1 MSLLTSCQN
10 TFQSVVAYEDA
21 LDDVETLK
29 LQVHECYSEITKTSN
44 EIISKVKDTYIEKSD
59 LEQLQQD
66 FQTSITQNSSEIRMD
81 FTAITDEIK
90 GNVANNQE
98 LESLRE
104 NIAKLAISDA
114 ADRVVNEIEKELSK
128 AQR

>member
-1 MSLLTSCQN
+1 MALVEKGAAAIVPDSEA
-10 TFQSVVAYEDA
+10 VDKAMAVA
-21 LDDVETLK
+21 
-29 LQVHECYSEITKTSN
+29 
-44 EIISKVKDTYIEKSD
+44 
-59 LEQLQQD
+59 LEL
-66 FQTSITQNSSEIRMD
+66 
-81 FTAITDEIK
+81 
-90 GNVANNQE
+90 VANNQE